1 MKSLALLLL
10 ALALPASAKDAIPDA
25 VLLPDAPAY
34 ATVDDAAHAALL
46 KAMPLSGSHEYGGAV
61 MESEGVFYFTEPV
74 TNGRTGEIAFAVQRP
89 STHRIVGIYH
99 THPDES
105 EHTLKFS
112 PNDVRQ
118 AKALAVRS
126 YIGVMRDRS
135 IRVYDPATMRVERF
149 RRSGSN
155 LTQGEVADGEVLV
168 TDVPLR

>member
-1 MKSLALLLL
+1 MNVLCALLL
-10 ALALPASAKDAIPDA
+10 ASALPAAAKDVPDA
-25 VLLPDAPAY
+25 VLSPDAQAY
-34 ATVDDAAHAALL
+34 ESVDDAAHAALL
-46 KAMPLSGSHEYGGAV
+46 EAMPLSRRYEYGGAV
-61 MESEGVFYFTEPV
+61 MESEGLYYFTAPV
-74 TNGRTGEIAFAVQRP
+74 TSGRTGEIAFSVLRP

-118 AKALAVRS
+118 AKALGVRS

-135 IRVYDPATMRVERF
+135 IRVYDPASMRVERF

-155 LTQGEVADGEVLV
+155 VSQGEVADGEVLV
-168 TDVPLR
+168 SDVPVR